1 MAHVGT
7 KGVPRAD
14 REEQILAVAGEVF
27 GSEGFAATSVAEI
40 AQRAGISKPLV
51 YQYFGSK
58 EGLFTA
64 CLHRAGAILA
74 EEIERIARGD
84 SVGIERALLTLDGI
98 FRTLGDRP
106 WTWRLFFDPTIP
118 RNEAIAR
125 EIGFYTDRITVL
137 AEDGVGEL
145 MALVGNDDPGDLSAM
160 VRVWMSIVDALV
172 GWWLDHP
179 DQTAA
184 QMSERCVRLFTA
196 AFSAQVPALSG
207 LLG

>member
-1 MAHVGT
+1 MTHVGT
-7 KGVPRAD
+7 RGVPRAD

-27 GSEGFAATSVAEI
+27 GADGFAATSVATI

-64 CLHRAGAILA
+64 CLHQAGGILA
-74 EEIERIARGD
+74 DEIERIARGD
-84 SVGIERALLTLDGI
+84 SVGLERALRTLEGI
-98 FRTLGDRP
+98 FTTLADQP

-118 RNEAIAR
+118 RSEESIAR
-125 EIGFYTDRITVL
+125 EIALYTDRLTRL
-137 AEDGVGEL
+137 AEDGVGEML
-145 MALVGNDDPGDLSAM
+145 ALVGNDDPGDVSAM

-179 DQTAA
+179 GETAA
-184 QMSERCVRLFTA
+184 QMTDRCVRLFHA
-196 AFSAQVPALSG
+196 ALAAEVPA
-207 LLG
+207 